1 MSLVFVEY
9 LDCVHVMS
17 IAIDFFPFPPEQVRM
32 QLAGKAGGGMLTT
45 AQDIIKR
52 EGFAGTI
59 RNIRYRA
66 IDVASSLCMRCA
78 YQAEAHPVRPSMSL
92 PRTPSSRPFSLPSPS
107 PNSPFLGLYS
117 GLSAAIA
124 RQMSYTTMRLGF
136 FDEIKAFLA
145 QRQVQENALTRSL
158 SAMTAGACASF
169 LACPVEVCLVRMQA
183 DGKLPPE
190 QRRGYKHVGDALLRV
205 AREEGVLTYW
215 RGAGP
220 TVMRAM
226 VVSTTQ
232 LGTYDQAKV
241 TFKEMGLPDGT
252 SLHLISS
259 LTAGLVYSLA
269 SLPLDTAKTR
279 MQSQAA
285 PSTPE
290 GALAYRSTGQTL
302 MKIASEEGVGA
313 LWKGFGAYFLR
324 GGGHTVFMFL
334 FYEQYRA
341 LARSFYR

>member
-1 MSLVFVEY
+1 
-9 LDCVHVMS
+9 
-17 IAIDFFPFPPEQVRM
+17 M

-52 EGFAGTI
+52 EGFA
-59 RNIRYRA
+59 
-66 IDVASSLCMRCA
+66 
-78 YQAEAHPVRPSMSL
+78 
-92 PRTPSSRPFSLPSPS
+92 
-107 PNSPFLGLYS
+107 GLYS

-241 TFKEMGLPDGT
+241 TFKETGLPDGT

-285 PSTPE
+285 PSTPG

>member
-1 MSLVFVEY
+1 MAHCPSCRRREGKRSGWAISWIVSLVFVEY

-52 EGFAGTI
+52 EGFA
-59 RNIRYRA
+59 
-66 IDVASSLCMRCA
+66 
-78 YQAEAHPVRPSMSL
+78 
-92 PRTPSSRPFSLPSPS
+92 
-107 PNSPFLGLYS
+107 GLYS

-241 TFKEMGLPDGT
+241 TFKETGLPDGT

-285 PSTPE
+285 PSTPG